1 MTVPRRDYVDI
12 NALDP
17 FVRSVFRFTE
27 WSYANRY
34 YTCSYDHRIFYF
46 DCGDARVLLEDRELL
61 LPRDTILYVPC
72 GGRYNIFNRDDER
85 PITLYG
91 ANFDFLPFHSYHRDT
106 IPTTD
111 GTSESFFPEKRL
123 ECVDDPIFGEP
134 FFVEGQAHLRSL
146 FIRMHE
152 QYSTQARFF
161 SGMNGALLK
170 VILIELARHRVQN
183 HTSSVCKQVYT
194 YIAAHY
200 AENLTN
206 RTIADAL
213 HYHPYYL
220 SDRIRR
226 ETGYTL
232 HEYLIE
238 YRIRMALVLLDN
250 TELPVEE
257 IAARVGFRTA
267 SHFTVA
273 FKRTTGTIPSR
284 YRAKER
290 SGV

>member
-1 MTVPRRDYVDI
+1 MDI
-12 NALDP
+12 NAIEP
-17 FVRSVFRFTE
+17 FVRSVFRFAH
-27 WSYANRY
+27 WSYANQY
-34 YTCSYDHRIFYF
+34 YTCTYDHRIFYF
-46 DCGDARVLLEDRELL
+46 DCGDARVLLEERELL

-72 GGRYNIFNRDDER
+72 GVRYSIFNRDNEH

-91 ANFDFLPFHSYHRDT
+91 ANFDFFPFHSYHRDT
-106 IPTTD
+106 IPTTE

-123 ECVDDPIFGEP
+123 ECVDDPLFGKP
-134 FFVEGQAHLRSL
+134 FFVEGQAQLRAL
-146 FIRMHE
+146 FVRMHE
-152 QYSTQARFF
+152 QYSTQARFY

-170 VILIELARHRVQN
+170 EILIELARQRVKGN
-183 HTSSVCKQVYT
+183 ASAVCEQVYA

-200 AENLTN
+200 AEALTN

-226 ETGYTL
+226 ETGSTL
-232 HEYLIE
+232 HECLME

-273 FKRTTGTIPSR
+273 FRRITGTIPSR
-284 YRAKER
+284 HREKER
-290 SGV
+290 PGGRG